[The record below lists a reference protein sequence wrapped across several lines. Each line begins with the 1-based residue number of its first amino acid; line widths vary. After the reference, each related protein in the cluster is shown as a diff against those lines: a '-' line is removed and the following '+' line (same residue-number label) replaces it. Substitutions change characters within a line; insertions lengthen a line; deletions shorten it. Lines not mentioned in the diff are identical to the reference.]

1 MTGSVTKSDIVI
13 VAACIAVFA
22 SASIPI
28 AGSMTDDTYI
38 HMQYARNLAE
48 AGELSFN
55 RGDPSYGATS
65 PLWVGMLA
73 LVHIAGGELATW
85 IRIFSWAA

>member
-1 MTGSVTKSDIVI
+1 MTREPVNRIDIAVI
-13 VAACIAVFA
+13 AGCIALFA
-22 SASIPI
+22 AASLPI
-28 AGSMTDDTYI
+28 AGSMTDDTFI

-48 AGELSFN
+48 TGELSFN

-73 LVHIAGGELATW
+73 LVHLAGGDLATW
-85 IRIFSWAA
+85 IRIFS